1 MSFFSV
7 LLRSYRQA
15 APAYISGS
23 LRTLTGADLANLDK
37 LEGLGALIRLDR
49 RRQDVRRRFCDRH
62 GGCALGSPEYRR
74 QPQTEV

>member
-1 MSFFSV
+1 
-7 LLRSYRQA
+7 
-15 APAYISGS
+15 
-23 LRTLTGADLANLDK
+23 